1 MRGFITNMHV
11 MLVWQ
16 PWIVSLQRMPFVIE
30 ESRKEN
36 VVRGSAFST
45 PTVRVSQCRLSDRE
59 RAYKRQLRDR
69 ERARERLAGETAE
82 GREARL
88 CRQAY
93 LYHHRLPVTVGSLP
107 LATNAC
113 ITLVNPRR
121 ACAATVTV
129 VGSVCLS
136 VCLSVHAPPHFSM
149 VYSSHE
155 RYDVING

>member
-36 VVRGSAFST
+36 VVRGSAFSI
-45 PTVRVSQCRLSDRE
+45 PTVRVSPCRLSDRE

-88 CRQAY
+88 CRYAY

-121 ACAATVTV
+121 ACAARVTV

-136 VCLSVHAPPHFSM
+136 VCLSMLHLTSQWFIRPTN
-149 VYSSHE
+149 
-155 RYDVING
+155 DTT